1 MAATT
6 RVTKRLAV
14 ETPAAAK
21 FCVSQYRR
29 HRTVV
34 VLLQEGVMKHPIFNQ
49 TRFNRRSLAVRKLK
63 NSILVGSVLVHPA
76 KDLLLSPIFLVS
88 GASYEALYEALNE

>member
-1 MAATT
+1 MALFENHPHMAATT

-14 ETPAAAK
+14 EKLAAAK

-49 TRFNRRSLAVRKLK
+49 TRLK
-63 NSILVGSVLVHPA
+63 CKACVKTVVKKI
-76 KDLLLSPIFLVS
+76 
-88 GASYEALYEALNE
+88 E